1 MAQNQNVVIGIDLG
15 TTYSAVAHVDEHGEA
30 RIIPNTQNER
40 ITPSVVLFM
49 DEENQ
54 VVVGKSAKD
63 EIVLQPERVVDF
75 VKREMG
81 KKKTEVRAEDNSGV
95 PKPYN
100 FWGRTLSPE
109 DISAYLL
116 KRLKQDAEIFFG
128 FPVTDAVITV
138 PAYFNDSERQATK
151 DAGTM
156 AGLNVRH
163 ILNEPTAAAL
173 AYGVM
178 KADKPQTVFVFDLGG
193 GTFDVTILKIEI
205 AGAQK
210 NINMI
215 QTNGDHRLG
224 GKDWDDR
231 LIKYVAE
238 QFQHEH
244 GLDPY
249 EDMDAR
255 GELRERSENTKKS
268 LSTKPSASMMCSAH
282 GKKSK
287 IDLTREKFEELTA
300 DLMERCH
307 DLCKL
312 VLEEAKMSW
321 RDIDTILLAGGSTRM
336 PMVQEMLK
344 RISGKTL
351 RTDLLNPDECVAL
364 GAAIQGTILAVKDS
378 KQTGAKISQVVL
390 DKMDAITAQDVTSHR
405 LGLVVRQKERSV
417 VAEIIPKGTRVPCSL
432 TDTFGTVVDNQ
443 ANAHLIIKE
452 GESDDPDLVTT
463 IQEATLPILNP
474 LPAGAPIEVTY
485 QFSAEG
491 ILKVIA
497 RDLTNNKSIQVEVE
511 RKGNLTPAE
520 VKQGAA
526 QLQKVAVSA

>member
-1 MAQNQNVVIGIDLG
+1 MPQQKDAVIGIDLG
-15 TTYSAVAHVDEHGEA
+15 TTYSAVAYVDEHGEA
-30 RIIPNTQNER
+30 RIIPNAQTER

-49 DEENQ
+49 EEENH

-63 EIVLQPERVVDF
+63 ELVAQPERVVDF

-81 KKKTEVRAEDNSGV
+81 KKKENVRAEDNDSV
-95 PKPYN
+95 PKPYK

-109 DISAYLL
+109 DISAFLL
-116 KRLKQDAEIFFG
+116 KRLKQDAEAHFG
-128 FPVTDAVITV
+128 FEVKDAVITV

-156 AGLNVRH
+156 AGLNVKH

-193 GTFDVTILKIEI
+193 GTFDVTILNIAVAGKDKKI
-205 AGAQK
+205 Q
-210 NINMI
+210 MI

-231 LIKYVAE
+231 IIKYVAE

-244 GLDPY
+244 GEDPR
-249 EDMDAR
+249 EDGDAK
-255 GELRERSENTKKS
+255 GDMRERAENAKKA
-268 LSTKPSASMMCSAH
+268 LSSKPATTIMCNAH

-287 IDLTREKFEELTA
+287 VELTREKFEELTA
-300 DLMERCH
+300 DLLERCN

-312 VLEEAKMSW
+312 VLNEAHSTWKE
-321 RDIDTILLAGGSTRM
+321 IDTVILAGGSIRM

-344 RISGKTL
+344 RESGKTL
-351 RTDLLNPDECVAL
+351 RTDLVNPDECVAL
-364 GAAIQGTILAVKDS
+364 GAAIQGTILDVEQSAETGKKIVQEVKE
-378 KQTGAKISQVVL
+378 KIGAIK
-390 DKMDAITAQDVTSHR
+390 AHDVTSHR
-405 LGLVVRQKERSV
+405 LGLVVRQDGKSV
-417 VAEIIPKGTRVPCSL
+417 VAEIIPKGTLVPCSF

-443 ANAHLIIKE
+443 SNANLVIKE
-452 GESDDPDLVTT
+452 GENDDPELVTT
-463 IQEATLPILNP
+463 IQEATLPIVNP

-485 QFSAEG
+485 QFSADG
-491 ILKVIA
+491 MLLVIA
-497 RDLTNNKSIQVEVE
+497 RDVTNNKSIRVEVE
-511 RKGNLTPAE
+511 RKGNLSRAE
-520 VKQGAA
+520 VQHGVA
-526 QLQKVAVSA
+526 QIKKVEVSA